1 MPPLPSRIV
10 PHGKLAAS
18 SKLLHIM
25 TPLPT
30 TPELPDHTR
39 EFRRTLRQQS
49 IARREA
55 LPEAQ
60 HQQFMQ
66 AIREHLRQAF
76 PQLAGMRVAFC
87 WPFRCEPDLRPLIL
101 HWLEQGEAGF
111 MALLPVV
118 TAPATPLAFR
128 SWRPET
134 PLRAGSY
141 GIPFPAEGEFIVPEA
156 LLIPVNAF
164 DAAGFRIGYGGGY
177 FDRTLA
183 ALPSSTLS
191 IGVGFELSRV
201 ETVHPQP
208 HDQRLGA
215 VVTEAGVFLSGRSN
229 LP

>member
-30 TPELPDHTR
+30 TPELPDHAR
-39 EFRRTLRQQS
+39 EFRRTLRHQS

-60 HQQFMQ
+60 HQQFTQ
-66 AIREHLRQAF
+66 ALRDHLRQAF

-101 HWLEQGEAGF
+101 HWLEQGETGF

-164 DAAGFRIGYGGGY
+164 DAAGFRIGYGGGF

-183 ALPSSTLS
+183 SLTPRPLA
-191 IGVGFELSRV
+191 IGVGFDFQQVSSTR
-201 ETVHPQP
+201 PQS
-208 HDQRLGA
+208 HDLPLDA
-215 VVTEAGVFLSGRSN
+215 IVTESKLLR
-229 LP
+229 PQR

>member
-1 MPPLPSRIV
+1 
-10 PHGKLAAS
+10 
-18 SKLLHIM
+18 
-25 TPLPT
+25 
-30 TPELPDHTR
+30 
-39 EFRRTLRQQS
+39 
-49 IARREA
+49 
-55 LPEAQ
+55 
-60 HQQFMQ
+60 
-66 AIREHLRQAF
+66 
-76 PQLAGMRVAFC
+76 MRVAFC

-101 HWLEQGEAGF
+101 HWLEQGETGF